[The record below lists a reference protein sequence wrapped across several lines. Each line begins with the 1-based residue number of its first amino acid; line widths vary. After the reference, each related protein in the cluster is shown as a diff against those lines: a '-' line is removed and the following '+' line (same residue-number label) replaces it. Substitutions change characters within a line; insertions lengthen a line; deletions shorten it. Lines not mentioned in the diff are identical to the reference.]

1 MGWDAEHRERL
12 DLRRRC
18 NLTTYFRSRLGGMA
32 LRGAELEYLA
42 ADGVPE
48 GSIPLSVMDP
58 DPRDATEQRAD
69 APTPAPS
76 TTGRIIAPIVP
87 AVFEASIAA
96 YLMVEMPRVT
106 TGSCNVPRIT
116 TSLTAGW
123 KGKGDETDSTAAAL
137 TVETSTVKRLSGR
150 MSLRMEDVAAVG
162 MADFEAA
169 LRMNLQQV
177 VGNALDDALL
187 NGTGASDQPTG
198 LLARLADPSPDPTQ
212 VADFG
217 AFVDVA
223 AGAITASDLW
233 ASGLPDVRTLCGP
246 ETMALS
252 ETVFR
257 GSDSYISAGA
267 YLRGQTGGWRSN
279 AHVPA
284 KASHIQQ
291 AVQVLLGRPGLSI
304 ARMPTWGRLEIDDI
318 YSGAAAATT
327 YRTVHVLCGDLLV
340 LHPDAFR
347 QVEFKVSTCRHDSRA
362 SGRHRVPGVR
372 PHAVR
377 GGDALLHRLAGLPRA
392 VRAGRLRSGA
402 GRGAQSPARPA
413 HGDPACRRARAER
426 HRTRAR
432 GASRAPADSAAIR
445 LVQRGALNGF
455 SVEFQAREERREAGV
470 RVIER
475 AELTGL
481 ALVDAGAY
489 PQATAEVRARRG
501 RTLRQRIPAD
511 CNIGCRCS
519 GVTRKFARITG
530 EAMQEA
536 FTKAWNEAA
545 EILAVRGSYGTPL
558 ASKSAGTVRAS
569 MDGDD
574 AIVEVDVPD
583 GDAIMRNMADVPR
596 AMLIR
601 PFLDKATSEGVEEAA
616 RAEAGENVMVYSR
629 MRVRSLVVGAT
640 DEVAGWPAI
649 EEIATPDMGESRAAP
664 ERRRRV
670 WL

>member
-1 MGWDAEHRERL
+1 MTAAQKRLRELRERQSRERQRMAELGMAAELTDETRAELDRIEAGTPDLERQIRAATVAVEAEDSASTETRTVADGLDAEHRERL

-58 DPRDATEQRAD
+58 DPRDRVEQRAD
-69 APTPAPS
+69 APTPPPA

-106 TGSCNVPRIT
+106 TGSYNVPRIT

-123 KGKGDETDSTAAAL
+123 KGKGDVTDSTAAAL
-137 TVETSTVKRLSGR
+137 AVETSTVKRLSGR

-198 LLARLADPSPDPTQ
+198 LLARLTDPTAPGTK
-212 VADFG
+212 ADFDE
-217 AFVDVA
+217 FVDIA

-233 ASGLPDVRTLCGP
+233 ASGLPDVRTLAGP
-246 ETMALS
+246 ATMALS

-257 GSDSYISAGA
+257 GTDSYISAGA

-284 KASHIQQ
+284 PASDIQQ

-347 QVEFKVSTCRHDSRA
+347 QVAFK
-362 SGRHRVPGVR
+362 
-372 PHAVR
+372 
-377 GGDALLHRLAGLPRA
+377 
-392 VRAGRLRSGA
+392 
-402 GRGAQSPARPA
+402 
-413 HGDPACRRARAER
+413 
-426 HRTRAR
+426 
-432 GASRAPADSAAIR
+432 
-445 LVQRGALNGF
+445 
-455 SVEFQAREERREAGV
+455 
-470 RVIER
+470 
-475 AELTGL
+475 
-481 ALVDAGAY
+481 
-489 PQATAEVRARRG
+489 TA
-501 RTLRQRIPAD
+501 
-511 CNIGCRCS
+511 
-519 GVTRKFARITG
+519 
-530 EAMQEA
+530 
-536 FTKAWNEAA
+536 
-545 EILAVRGSYGTPL
+545 
-558 ASKSAGTVRAS
+558 
-569 MDGDD
+569 
-574 AIVEVDVPD
+574 
-583 GDAIMRNMADVPR
+583 
-596 AMLIR
+596 
-601 PFLDKATSEGVEEAA
+601 
-616 RAEAGENVMVYSR
+616 
-629 MRVRSLVVGAT
+629 
-640 DEVAGWPAI
+640 
-649 EEIATPDMGESRAAP
+649 
-664 ERRRRV
+664 
-670 WL
+670 

>member
-1 MGWDAEHRERL
+1 MTAAQKRLRELRERQSRERQRMAELGMAAELTDETRAELDRIEAGTPDLERQIRAATIAMEAEDSASTETRTVADGLDAEHRERL

-58 DPRDATEQRAD
+58 DPRDRVEQRAD
-69 APTPAPS
+69 APTPAPA

-87 AVFEASIAA
+87 AVFEASVAA

-106 TGSCNVPRIT
+106 TGSYNVPRIT

-123 KGKGDETDSTAAAL
+123 KGKGDVTDSTAAAL

-198 LLARLADPSPDPTQ
+198 LLARLTDPTAPGTK
-212 VADFG
+212 ADFG
-217 AFVDVA
+217 EFVDVA

-233 ASGLPDVRTLCGP
+233 ASGLPDVRTLAGP
-246 ETMALS
+246 TTMALS

-257 GSDSYISAGA
+257 GTDSYISAGA

-284 KASHIQQ
+284 PASDIQQ

-347 QVEFKVSTCRHDSRA
+347 QVAFK
-362 SGRHRVPGVR
+362 
-372 PHAVR
+372 
-377 GGDALLHRLAGLPRA
+377 
-392 VRAGRLRSGA
+392 
-402 GRGAQSPARPA
+402 
-413 HGDPACRRARAER
+413 
-426 HRTRAR
+426 
-432 GASRAPADSAAIR
+432 
-445 LVQRGALNGF
+445 
-455 SVEFQAREERREAGV
+455 
-470 RVIER
+470 
-475 AELTGL
+475 
-481 ALVDAGAY
+481 
-489 PQATAEVRARRG
+489 TA
-501 RTLRQRIPAD
+501 
-511 CNIGCRCS
+511 
-519 GVTRKFARITG
+519 
-530 EAMQEA
+530 
-536 FTKAWNEAA
+536 
-545 EILAVRGSYGTPL
+545 
-558 ASKSAGTVRAS
+558 
-569 MDGDD
+569 
-574 AIVEVDVPD
+574 
-583 GDAIMRNMADVPR
+583 
-596 AMLIR
+596 
-601 PFLDKATSEGVEEAA
+601 
-616 RAEAGENVMVYSR
+616 
-629 MRVRSLVVGAT
+629 
-640 DEVAGWPAI
+640 
-649 EEIATPDMGESRAAP
+649 
-664 ERRRRV
+664 
-670 WL
+670 